1 MTEYERYINILKCAF
16 TGQTPSKEPLDM
28 EALWHFSGKHAIRP
42 VIASVLIG
50 NDMVSDDEW
59 KQVWRETML
68 KNVRKTLAFDV
79 ERKRIFQA
87 LEDNDIRYVPLK
99 GIIVNRFYPVYG
111 TRDFSDNDILVD
123 PGAIE
128 RVEQAVKPL
137 SYTFE
142 PTAIMV
148 HYTFHRE
155 PFYSFEFHFRLFNDN
170 EKFKAFNTYFNR
182 LASDLMAQPSSSCA
196 REMSREDHC
205 VYLMAHAYK
214 HYVKSG
220 LGLKTPADIYAAFSK
235 LQPDAEAVSK
245 KLNELGI
252 LQFARSLE
260 GVARKIFGGTNEFC
274 LSDLNE
280 DERFLL
286 DEVLRVGGKGNADEY
301 YSKEYLDYVEKSGS
315 NSRLGYYKSRLFP
328 DMEAYRKK
336 FPVFYKHKT
345 LHPLFYIYR
354 PIRGI
359 FVNGKGLRHELKSV
373 SKTKKQKKKE

>member
-1 MTEYERYINILKCAF
+1 
-16 TGQTPSKEPLDM
+16 M

-142 PTAIMV
+142 PTAI
-148 HYTFHRE
+148 R
-155 PFYSFEFHFRLFNDN
+155 
-170 EKFKAFNTYFNR
+170 
-182 LASDLMAQPSSSCA
+182 Q
-196 REMSREDHC
+196 
-205 VYLMAHAYK
+205 
-214 HYVKSG
+214 
-220 LGLKTPADIYAAFSK
+220 AA
-235 LQPDAEAVSK
+235 P
-245 KLNELGI
+245 
-252 LQFARSLE
+252 
-260 GVARKIFGGTNEFC
+260 RK
-274 LSDLNE
+274 
-280 DERFLL
+280 
-286 DEVLRVGGKGNADEY
+286 
-301 YSKEYLDYVEKSGS
+301 
-315 NSRLGYYKSRLFP
+315 
-328 DMEAYRKK
+328 
-336 FPVFYKHKT
+336 
-345 LHPLFYIYR
+345 
-354 PIRGI
+354 
-359 FVNGKGLRHELKSV
+359 
-373 SKTKKQKKKE
+373 